1 LFFKKPIQTIT
12 GVWLRDELRAELKE
26 VDKQCQHFLMQ
37 NSHVKWRSLTIDAY
51 LYTYE
56 AKKALEMARSAIA
69 TNKEAWSDAYAHASV
84 ADKAITALLEHKLL
98 RFLSPNDR
106 FLGTM
111 LIFFS
116 AIAIPLFVIKPIK
129 KYYNLTLEQV
139 DNLNA
144 LIICMMFAPQLIR
157 MFVAFHYQ
165 KNLEEL
171 LFDSSLCQ
179 TVLDEAQKA
188 GVNFDTH
195 QNIVIK
201 KQTSWSNDQLL
212 EDIRIGAI
220 PDNFL
225 CNISLGVMTKPVYCK
240 QHAARYDEKNI
251 HNWIRLKNIHP
262 IVHEDLYWE
271 DLIPDTSLE
280 REIDAFVHDEVKKY
294 IQHETMHPLVEQ
306 LEMSVEYERA
316 QRVNQSWRI
325 VSGP

>member
-1 LFFKKPIQTIT
+1 MFFKKPIQKIT
-12 GVWLRDELRAELKE
+12 GVWLHDELRAELKE

-51 LYTYE
+51 FYTYE

-84 ADKAITALLEHKLL
+84 ADKAITELLKHKLL
-98 RFLSPNDR
+98 RFLSPDDS
-106 FLGTM
+106 FLGKM

-129 KYYNLTLEQV
+129 KYYNLTPEQV

-157 MFVAFHYQ
+157 MSVALHYQ

-188 GVNFDTH
+188 GVNLDTH
-195 QNIVIK
+195 QNIGIK

-212 EDIRIGAI
+212 EDIRIDAT
-220 PDNFL
+220 PDEFN

-251 HNWIRLKNIHP
+251 HDWIRRKNMHP
-262 IVHEDLYWE
+262 LLHKDLYWE
-271 DLIPDTSLE
+271 DLIPDVPLE
-280 REIDAFVHDEVKKY
+280 REINMFVHDKVKQY
-294 IQHETMHPLVEQ
+294 IQRETMQPLMEQ
-306 LEMSVEYERA
+306 LEMSVEDERA
-316 QRVNQSWRI
+316 QRINQSW
-325 VSGP
+325 